1 MRFWFDTEFYEN
13 GRTIDL
19 ISIGV
24 VCEDGSEF
32 YAEVEGFD
40 FDNTDQWLVENV
52 KPYLTG
58 ATIPKEKI
66 AGNLYKF
73 ITARTTTPQFWAYY
87 ADYDWV
93 VFCQLFGRM
102 IDLPD
107 GFPMYCN
114 DVKQEMER
122 LGLSSSHFNVVNEME
137 HNALA
142 DARWTRDVHV
152 LLEKE
157 YKT

>member
-24 VCEDGSEF
+24 VCEDDSEF

-66 AGNLYKF
+66 ADNLYKF
-73 ITARTTTPQFWAYY
+73 ITTRTTTPQFWAYY